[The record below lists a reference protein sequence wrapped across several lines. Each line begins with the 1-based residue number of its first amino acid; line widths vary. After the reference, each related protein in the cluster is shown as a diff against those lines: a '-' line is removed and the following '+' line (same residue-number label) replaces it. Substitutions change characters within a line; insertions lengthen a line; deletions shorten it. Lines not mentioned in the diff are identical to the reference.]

1 MVRPRLLKRLLP
13 LLLFLVT
20 GATVTAQSVD
30 DMMERYMEQNDD
42 EEALEEL
49 MDEYSDAL
57 EDKMN
62 LNDTMAYVPEWLLS
76 SFQHE
81 LLRAY
86 IMQHGYLLTWDEL
99 YLVNG
104 MDSST
109 VERLMRFCTLEK
121 PTSRI
126 PHLRDMLRRG
136 RHNLVVGTSL
146 TMEKARGYKED
157 IYEGKPY
164 RLYGRYRFKYKDY
177 LSVQLSV
184 DKDAGEGFFY
194 GSRKQ
199 GFDLYS
205 GHVMI
210 SNIGWLKGAVVGRYR
225 LQFGQGLTL
234 WSGSRAFL
242 GWNASGIRY
251 GRGIC
256 ASSPFAENDYLQG
269 TAVAVSL
276 PYGLEMTA
284 FYSYALRD
292 ASVDSLSGNASSI
305 SSSGYHRT
313 TTEIAKRGSLGEH
326 LYGGNLQWNRA
337 SLHLGVTA
345 YRTYLTRDIQP
356 KEYVYNHYTFRG
368 NTNTNAGLD
377 FSYRW
382 RKVLLYGEGA
392 LSQGGGRA
400 GLVGLDFWINAEN
413 TFSIVYR
420 NYSAKYYNLHSST
433 WGHQSQP
440 QNESGLRLALQ
451 SRLPLK
457 IDMLIQADL
466 YRHPRMRYSC
476 YSPSTGAN
484 VRTELTRQ
492 FSVGTDNRQSL
503 QLRLSH
509 RYSNF
514 MRNDS
519 QSSAAEYSVETYNR
533 HLLYGDVDY
542 RMRKVSFRTRVGW
555 SSFRGELG
563 DPCHGIVLLQDVQAQ
578 LGDFSV
584 GGRVAL
590 FDVESYDARL
600 YVAERGLEY
609 DNGGTSLYG
618 KGMRFYLLA
627 RYNLKDR
634 IIFGLKYSVTA
645 YVDRETVGSGYELI
659 DKPYRQQLRLQVR
672 VRF

>member
-1 MVRPRLLKRLLP
+1 MRSWLP
-13 LLLFLVT
+13 FLLLLILLAVSLSA
-20 GATVTAQSVD
+20 GAQSLD
-30 DMMERYMEQNDD
+30 DILERSVEQDYDD
-42 EEALEEL
+42 EALQEL
-49 MDEYSDAL
+49 IDEYSDAL
-57 EDKMN
+57 EQKVN
-62 LNDTMAYVPEWLLS
+62 LNDTAAYIPEWLLS
-76 SFQHE
+76 PFQHE
-81 LLRAY
+81 LLSAY
-86 IMQHGYLLTWDEL
+86 ILQHGYLLSWEEVL
-99 YLVNG
+99 MVNG
-104 MDSST
+104 IDSLT
-109 VERLMRFCTLEK
+109 VNRLRQFCVLEK
-121 PTSRI
+121 PS
-126 PHLRDMLRRG
+126 PKPPSLKQMLQRG
-136 RHNLVVGTSL
+136 THNLVVGSSL
-146 TMEKARGYKED
+146 TLEKARGYSEG

-164 RLYGRYRFKYKDY
+164 RLYGRYRFKYKDH
-177 LSVQLSV
+177 LSIQLSSE
-184 DKDAGEGFFY
+184 KDAGEGFFY
-194 GSRKQ
+194 GTRKQ

-205 GHVMI
+205 GHLMV
-210 SNIGWLKGAVVGRYR
+210 SNIGWLKGAVLGRYR

-242 GWNASGIRY
+242 GWNASGMRY
-251 GRGIC
+251 GRGIS

-292 ASVDSLSGNASSI
+292 ATVDTISGIASSI

-313 TTEIAKRGSLGEH
+313 ATEIAKRGTLGEH

-345 YRTYLTRDIQP
+345 YRTYLSRDIQP

-400 GLVGLDFWINAEN
+400 GLMGIDLWINSEN
-413 TFSIVYR
+413 TLSIIYR

-440 QNESGLRLALQ
+440 QNESGLRLAIQ

-457 IDMLIQADL
+457 IDMLLQADL

-476 YSPSTGAN
+476 YSPSAGAD

-492 FSVGTDNRQSL
+492 FSVGADKRQSI
-503 QLRLSH
+503 QLRFSH

-514 MRNDS
+514 MRNNS
-519 QSSAAEYSVETYNR
+519 QASTTEYSVETYNR
-533 HLLYGDVDY
+533 HFLYGDIDY
-542 RMRKVSFRTRVGW
+542 RMRRVSLRTRVGW
-555 SSFRGELG
+555 SSFCGETG
-563 DPCHGIVLLQDVQAQ
+563 DASHGIVLLQDVQAQ
-578 LGDFSV
+578 LGDFSI

-634 IIFGLKYSVTA
+634 LVFGLKYSVTA

-659 DKPYRQQLRLQVR
+659 DKPYRQQLRLQLR
-672 VRF
+672 YKW